1 MSFARS
7 RCADREFGSLIS
19 GTSLPRRY
27 WPYVQHRRDASA
39 GDRWPELSPERARVG
54 AAGLLSEGEELV
66 DVVQDWGCWI
76 SSFLRKVSSG
86 FCPRTYSV
94 GPKLRDSVFS

>member
-1 MSFARS
+1 VLRRAIVGLSCLLSER
-7 RCADREFGSLIS
+7 GSALL
-19 GTSLPRRY
+19 G
-27 WPYVQHRRDASA
+27 
-39 GDRWPELSPERARVG
+39 SP
-54 AAGLLSEGEELV
+54 SEGEELV